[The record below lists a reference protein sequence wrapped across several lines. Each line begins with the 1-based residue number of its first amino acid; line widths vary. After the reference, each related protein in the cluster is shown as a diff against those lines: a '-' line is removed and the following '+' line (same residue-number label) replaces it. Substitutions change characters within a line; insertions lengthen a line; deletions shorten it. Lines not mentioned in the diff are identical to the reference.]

1 MAGPNVSFAAPTPV
15 VNGDSNGYHQVT
27 SDRIIVGVDFGTT
40 YSGVAAA
47 YSATPDD
54 IEIIKTW
61 PGGNGI
67 TSDKVPTEI
76 AYETTELPAVTNN
89 TITPEQGGGARSTVQ
104 RIKWGFQFKPEE
116 PRLRCIKLFLDRN
129 QKLPHFVS
137 PLDTAAH
144 LRSCDRTVMDAVSDY
159 LGQIYTHTMETLNRR
174 YGESFMAMTKVE
186 FVLTVPAVWSDS
198 AKNATLQAAEKAG
211 MGKKHE
217 LRLISEPE
225 AAMLHALKTVQPH
238 NLKVGDN
245 FVICDAGGGTV
256 DLIAYKITQ
265 LSPLRVEESAV
276 GTGGLCGSAF
286 LNYRFEEHVKE
297 RLGTDRYTHMRN
309 KKPKTWMMGLK
320 YFEEF
325 VKRNYNE
332 DENQE
337 VNVPF
342 PGLPDDEEAGI
353 DSGFMVMSSQQV
365 KAIFD
370 PVIDEVLKLLDGQV
384 DAIRNKGDTVS
395 GIILVEVAF
404 QHRNYPPVEVI
415 QPLYAWTAVV
425 RGAVIRGLDD
435 SMVSSRRSRLHY
447 GTSYATV
454 FDETK
459 HDIADRYWSPL
470 WERWMVSDRMQ
481 WHIAKNTAISPETP
495 ISFHYTRNF
504 MPHQSLIVTDELIA
518 CGSDLAPSS
527 RTKTLSTVCTLRT
540 DLGAVPQEL
549 FTRLKTS
556 KGNEFLNLDF
566 ELVMRIQSAD
576 LVFELRVGGV
586 GYGVVQ
592 AEFH

>member
-1 MAGPNVSFAAPTPV
+1 M
-15 VNGDSNGYHQVT
+15 
-27 SDRIIVGVDFGTT
+27 
-40 YSGVAAA
+40 
-47 YSATPDD
+47 
-54 IEIIKTW
+54 
-61 PGGNGI
+61 
-67 TSDKVPTEI
+67 PTEI
-76 AYETTELPAVTNN
+76 AYETAEIPTSTNS
-89 TITPEQGGGARSTVQ
+89 TITPEQGGARATVQ
-104 RIKWGFQFKPEE
+104 KIKWGFQFKPEE
-116 PRLRCIKLFLDRN
+116 PRLKCIKLFLDRN

-174 YGESFMAMTKVE
+174 YGESFMAMTRVE

-265 LSPLRVEESAV
+265 VSPLRVEESAV

-297 RLGTDRYTHMRN
+297 RLGMERYLAMRN

-325 VKRNYNE
+325 IKRNYNE
-332 DENQE
+332 GEQQE

-342 PGLPDDEEAGI
+342 PGLPDDEEAGV
-353 DSGFMVMSSQQV
+353 DSGFMVMTTEQV

-370 PVIDEVLKLLDGQV
+370 PVTDEVVKLLQGQV
-384 DAIRNKGDTVS
+384 DAIRNKGDNVS
-395 GIILVEVAF
+395 GIILVGGFGQSNHLYNKLKTHFNSAQPPSYSEKPAEEHDAR
-404 QHRNYPPVEVI
+404 QMEYPSVEVI

-435 SMVSSRRSRLHY
+435 NMVSSRRSRLHY

-459 HDIADRYWSPL
+459 HSIEDRYWSPL

-481 WHIAKNTAISPETP
+481 WHISKVCKPRLFCDHPELTKISLGHGHFPRHTHILPLYAQLPPQPASDRGRRINRLRRRHRPRLAHKNTVDGLYAE
-495 ISFHYTRNF
+495 
-504 MPHQSLIVTDELIA
+504 D
-518 CGSDLAPSS
+518 GSVGRAE
-527 RTKTLSTVCTLRT
+527 R
-540 DLGAVPQEL
+540 AVY
-549 FTRLKTS
+549 
-556 KGNEFLNLDF
+556 D
-566 ELVMRIQSAD
+566 ID
-576 LVFELRVGGV
+576 D
-586 GYGVVQ
+586 
-592 AEFH
+592 